1 MHELAQEHKL
11 IVTIEEA
18 TISGSY
24 GANVVKYMADQ
35 DLDVKVVVNGI
46 PDAYVEHGNI
56 GLLRQMIHLDV
67 ESIVNKT
74 EFAWTEMSN

>member
-1 MHELAQEHKL
+1 
-11 IVTIEEA
+11 
-18 TISGSY
+18 
-24 GANVVKYMADQ
+24 MADL

-46 PDAYVEHGNI
+46 SDAYVEHGNI